1 MLKFGRTSKK
11 ALKWYAG
18 WKGLK
23 GVTKLVAIAAAGL
36 GAYRIYQNR
45 QFAEQSS

>member
-1 MLKFGRTSKK
+1 MKFGRKSKK

-23 GVTKLVAIAAAGL
+23 GLGKAAAIAAAGV
-36 GAYRIYQNR
+36 GAYRLYQNR
-45 QFAEQSS
+45 KSA